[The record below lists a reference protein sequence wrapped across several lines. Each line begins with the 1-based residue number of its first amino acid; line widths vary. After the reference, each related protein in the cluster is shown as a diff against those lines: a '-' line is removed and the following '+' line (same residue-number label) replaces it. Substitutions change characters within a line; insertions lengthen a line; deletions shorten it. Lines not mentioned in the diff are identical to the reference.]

1 MPMRFA
7 ALILLC
13 PQLAL
18 AGGLRLAAEL
28 PDLKYGNISKVS
40 AHRFVL
46 LEVLWDRTEKGRPT
60 VPHYQLLDFEQ
71 RKVIDVP
78 VPLNELPKSHLDVL
92 GRANPSATFVH
103 YDGQVTSL
111 TFGATRDSKPV
122 ATYLGQ
128 YDHRTKRFSDL
139 VLLAPKDDTHY
150 FHDVG
155 FDPIDTHLYYATA
168 VNPAGNVTKSG
179 FTSLELA
186 RLELKTRAIDWT
198 MKVDFPKRVKPLQL
212 TQKVFSPDGSKL
224 ALVEYNDQGN
234 ERAHPAKP
242 VQQVLVID
250 IASKQVDAYPAPLSA
265 YGVFFTRDNRYLLL
279 GSNELGK
286 IVRIDLE
293 KKKVD
298 ATVQGMKRIHHFL
311 PTPSGKTFLVL
322 SDTLRASPKVIE
334 VRRVADLKLQTSIP
348 VRMLYPRSDAVR
360 PEATFGLDGRMLMVP
375 FVDDKG
381 FPAGKGARLYEVP
394 DDVDSPEVAGSA
406 AGDLNTVQAV
416 VLGKHYADTH
426 DIRYSSFVDEPTA
439 TFAQFIR
446 TKSGD
451 VLFAGTLSANTDGD
465 YKPGRTRPVVVRLDP
480 KGKPRWQRVLVKKG
494 FLDYEGAHVAATADG
509 GCVAHISSYV
519 HSGRH
524 PVTRLVKLDAN
535 GKVLWDHQ
543 FRGDGGPGTP
553 LGDKFELLH
562 DGSVAITGRYYDDVE
577 GKKRHA
583 WKAVLDPNGKVV
595 SDEVSP

>member
-1 MPMRFA
+1 MSLRFA
-7 ALILLC
+7 ALLLLC

-46 LEVLWDRTEKGRPT
+46 IEVIWDRTAKGQPT
-60 VPHYQLLDFEQ
+60 VPHYQLFDFEQ

-78 VPLNELPKSHLDVL
+78 VPLHELPKPHVDVL

-103 YDGQVTSL
+103 HDGQVTSL
-111 TFGATRDSKPV
+111 TFNATQDSKTV
-122 ATYLGQ
+122 ATYLCQ
-128 YDHRTKRFSDL
+128 YDHRTKRFSEL
-139 VLLAPKDDTHY
+139 VRLAPWDDTHS

-155 FDPIDTHLYYATA
+155 FDPLDAHFYYATA
-168 VNPAGNVTKSG
+168 VNPAGNVIQSRY
-179 FTSLELA
+179 TSLELA
-186 RLELKTRAIDWT
+186 RLDLKTRAIDWT
-198 MKVDFPKRVKPLQL
+198 MTVDLPKRDKPLKVSK
-212 TQKVFSPDGSKL
+212 KVFSPDGSKL

-234 ERAHPAKP
+234 EREHPAKP

-250 IASKQVDAYPAPLSA
+250 IASKQVDAYPAPLTA

-293 KKKVD
+293 KKKAD
-298 ATVQGMKRIHHFL
+298 ATVQGMKHIHDFL
-311 PTPSGKTFLVL
+311 PTPSGKSFLVL
-322 SDTLRASPKVIE
+322 SNTLRATPKVIE

-360 PEATFGLDGRMLMVP
+360 PESTFGLDGRMLMVP
-375 FVDDKG
+375 FVNESG
-381 FPAGKGARLYEVP
+381 FPARKGVRLYEVP
-394 DDVDSPEVAGSA
+394 DDVDSPEVAGAA
-406 AGDLNTVQAV
+406 AGDLGTVQAI

-426 DIRYSSFVDEPTA
+426 GIRYSSFVDEPAA

-451 VLFAGTLSANTDGD
+451 ILLTGTLSDNTDDD
-465 YKPGRTRPVVVRLDP
+465 YKPGRTRPVVARLDP
-480 KGKPRWQRVLVKKG
+480 NGKPRWQRVLVKKG
-494 FLDYEGAHVAATADG
+494 FLDYDGARVAATADG
-509 GCVAHISSYV
+509 GCIAHIMSYV
-519 HSGRH
+519 RSGRH
-524 PVTRLVKLDAN
+524 PVTRLVKLDAK
-535 GKVLWDHQ
+535 GKVLWDHH
-543 FRGDGGPGTP
+543 FRGDGGPKTP
-553 LGDKFELLH
+553 LGDTFELLP
-562 DGSVAITGRYYDDVE
+562 DGSVVITGRYYDDVE
-577 GKKRHA
+577 GKQGHS